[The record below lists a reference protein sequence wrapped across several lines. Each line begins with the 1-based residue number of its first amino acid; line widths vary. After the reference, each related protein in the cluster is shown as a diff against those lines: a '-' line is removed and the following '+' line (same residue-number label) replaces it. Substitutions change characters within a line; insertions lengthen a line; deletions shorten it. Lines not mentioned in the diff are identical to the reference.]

1 MADVWLSTV
10 FDSGVVSQANAA
22 MPSYLGQDW
31 MSLSD
36 IASLYDATQQHSSV
50 TLHTDANQGLVNFD
64 IELKNELITLAKMP
78 QFSGATYEAALKGID
93 LLSKYTT
100 PELMGDLIN
109 TLSNFGVG
117 NFVVDASSMQISDN
131 LVRELVDAGM
141 LEALTSSNLSID
153 VSHSFLNQSS
163 YLYTTLKTM
172 ADLGVDKVHVNDGVS
187 QIYIDLG
194 LPTDDP
200 NAINDIRALLET
212 LDPANGAKLV
222 QGDLSSQDFTLVI
235 SSGLANT
242 IKNTNAEG
250 NGFTKADLDAMG
262 KLGINSIAILDPD
275 DSSSVTKTDIFGN
288 QVVAQIPLDKLP
300 DVQIIGSQD
309 PMLDHLMHDIK
320 PV

>member
-1 MADVWLSTV
+1 
-10 FDSGVVSQANAA
+10 

-31 MSLSD
+31 MGLSD

-50 TLHTDANQGLVNFD
+50 TLHPDANQGSVNFD
-64 IELKNELITLAKMP
+64 TALVNELTLLGKMP
-78 QFSGATYEAALKGID
+78 QFSEATYQAALKGID

-109 TLSNFGVG
+109 TLSNFGVA

-131 LVRELVDAGM
+131 LVRALVDAGM

-163 YLYTTLKTM
+163 HLYTTLKTM

-242 IKNTNAEG
+242 IKNTNTEG
-250 NGFTKADLDAMG
+250 NGFTQADLDAMT
-262 KLGINSIAILDPD
+262 KLGISNFAILDPD
-275 DSSSVTKTDIFGN
+275 NTSNITQNDIFGN
-288 QVVAQIPLDKLP
+288 QPVAQTPLTKLP
-300 DVQIIGSQD
+300 DVQIIGSHD
-309 PMLDHLMHDIK
+309 PILDHLMHDIK

>member
-1 MADVWLSTV
+1 
-10 FDSGVVSQANAA
+10 
-22 MPSYLGQDW
+22 
-31 MSLSD
+31 
-36 IASLYDATQQHSSV
+36 
-50 TLHTDANQGLVNFD
+50 
-64 IELKNELITLAKMP
+64 
-78 QFSGATYEAALKGID
+78 
-93 LLSKYTT
+93 
-100 PELMGDLIN
+100 
-109 TLSNFGVG
+109 
-117 NFVVDASSMQISDN
+117 
-131 LVRELVDAGM
+131 
-141 LEALTSSNLSID
+141 
-153 VSHSFLNQSS
+153 
-163 YLYTTLKTM
+163 M

-222 QGDLSSQDFTLVI
+222 QSDLSSQDFTLVI
-235 SSGLANT
+235 SSGLANA

-250 NGFTKADLDAMG
+250 NGFTQADLDAMG

-288 QVVAQIPLDKLP
+288 QVVAQIPLEKLP